1 MQLRPVKASGF
12 TSVIPAE
19 ERTPLMKTGITPVN
33 DIFWEL
39 WEACHRIWLLF
50 GGRGGGKSEAVFD
63 RQLKKALTDDY
74 MQCYYGRK
82 IYDTVHDSCF
92 KTLVA
97 SIEKLGLENE
107 FKYSTADSSTMVVK
121 CRHNKNMFI
130 PFGADKPDKMKSIK
144 DPSCLIMEEF
154 DQFSFLDLQSLF
166 PSLRTIKA
174 KCELFA
180 MFNTK
185 DVLPH
190 HWLLQVFFP
199 DQYVPDADNAIAIDP
214 ELLQDFDVKKIFANY
229 YDNYFIDQKE
239 YYSGLRFIS
248 AGNKTILDGIANG
261 AWGVID
267 NNNPWLYAFDSDK
280 HVRPT
285 PWLPQLPVYL
295 SFDINADPIACTAYQ
310 YSDTKGHSQSFI
322 HVINEFGGHIKV
334 DDICQRI
341 KTTYPQTIFFVT
353 GDRSGQNEDVGR
365 NQTIYQMIQSLLNLS
380 DKQMNLNTHNL
391 EHPDS
396 RTLCNTMFCHY
407 PRLSIDPKC
416 KTLIEDCQKAKPDP
430 KCPRPSQLY
439 KNRLDGYKMDYFDS
453 MRYFFQTYFN
463 DFAKKAYFGILK

>member
-12 TSVIPAE
+12 TKVIPAQY
-19 ERTPLMKTGITPVN
+19 RTTLMQTGITPVN

-39 WEACHRIWLLF
+39 WERRSKLWLLF
-50 GGRGGGKSEAVFD
+50 GGRGGGKSESVFD
-63 RQLKKALTDDY
+63 RLLHTSLTSDY
-74 MQCYYGRK
+74 FKCIYGRK
-82 IYDTVHDSCF
+82 VLDTVRGSCF
-92 KTLVA
+92 ATIVA
-97 SIEKLGLENE
+97 SIEKLGLQDQ
-107 FKYSTADSSTMVVK
+107 FTYSTADNSTMVVR
-121 CRHNKNMFI
+121 CRRNGNVFT
-130 PFGADKPDKMKSIK
+130 PFGADKADKLKSIK
-144 DPSCLIMEEF
+144 DPTHFVCEEF
-154 DQFSFLDLQSLF
+154 DQFTLADFQVIY
-166 PSLRTIKA
+166 PTLRTLRA
-174 KCELFA
+174 QCEFFG

-185 DVLPH
+185 DVFPD
-190 HWLLQVFFP
+190 HWLTQVFFP
-199 DQYVPDADNAIAIDP
+199 DRYAGDEKLSFDP
-214 ELLQDFDVKKIFANY
+214 LAGVEVAKIFANY
-229 YDNYFIDQKE
+229 TDNHFMDHASYEQQ
-239 YYSGLRFIS
+239 LRLAA
-248 AGNKTILDGIANG
+248 AGNNHIFEALANG
-261 AWGVID
+261 AWGIID
-267 NNNPWLYAFDSDK
+267 NANPWLYAFDLDK

-310 YSDTKGHSQSFI
+310 YSDFLGHSQSFI

-341 KTTYPQTIFFVT
+341 KTAYPQTIFFVT

-365 NQTIYQMIQSLLNLS
+365 NQTIYQMIQALLNLG

-416 KTLIEDCQKAKPDP
+416 KSLIEDCQKAKPDP

-463 DFAKKAYFGILK
+463 EFAKKAYFGILK